1 METKNNH
8 NFKGNC
14 WYKPNGK
21 HRNVAHDDICK
32 LHDSPRGDCSE
43 CEKCTAC
50 EQEIGE

>member
-1 METKNNH
+1 
-8 NFKGNC
+8 
-14 WYKPNGK
+14 
-21 HRNVAHDDICK
+21 